1 MSDRD
6 TLAEATPAEELVEA
20 IGVAWMRH
28 QGYSD
33 GEIETASN
41 QTCRDAGCEPF
52 DAGFFGTEFAG
63 STAYDCTNES
73 GESNHPIR
81 DALLVSGEIANL
93 AVETVEAK
101 GWRPPARTVSEEE
114 ANRLMPGAIVRR
126 GGKAWERE
134 HGLWW
139 HGGLLDG
146 YAVPYGSAPIT
157 VLYDPAEEND
167 DAH

>member
-1 MSDRD
+1 MASDRD
-6 TLAEATPAEELVEA
+6 TLAQTLKAKADRESSFQFRIEHYQGLADEA
-20 IGVAWMRH
+20 
-28 QGYSD
+28 
-33 GEIETASN
+33 
-41 QTCRDAGCEPF
+41 
-52 DAGFFGTEFAG
+52 
-63 STAYDCTNES
+63 
-73 GESNHPIR
+73 
-81 DALLVSGEIANL
+81 L
-93 AVETVEAK
+93 AA
-101 GWRPPARTVSEEE
+101 GWRPPTRTVSEEE
-114 ANRLMPGAIVRR
+114 ANRLLPGAIVRR